1 MHMDMKNK
9 STCMTRYDNTT
20 YRAPKLHIRGFVE
33 YFIWKDEFNEKYIQI
48 ISKRSSHDI
57 SLDQDYY
64 FFSIRQ
70 YNHGVFLGNLWG
82 MDRNLEQKKISSVK
96 ILFTLKAVLQHYN
109 QLETESKSERY

>member
-1 MHMDMKNK
+1 MDIKNK
-9 STCMTRYDNTT
+9 STCMTRHDNTT

-70 YNHGVFLGNLWG
+70 YNHGVFLGDLWG

-96 ILFTLKAVLQHYN
+96 LLFTLKAVLQHYN
-109 QLETESKSERY
+109 QLKTESKSERY